1 MAQRRLHVHG
11 LDTKAMEIED
21 DNGLEVLTLNTVTP
35 GVVLTGTLAATGAV
49 TLTGNL
55 TQTGNQVVTGTI
67 ESAGAGGSVKAP
79 VFKTGDST
87 GATSTLTFY
96 AYSDDKLSVAT
107 EYEIAIVGGIITGVT
122 ATPVSGGE

>member
-11 LDTKAMEIED
+11 LDTKTIEIED
-21 DNGLEVLTLNTVTP
+21 DNGLEVMTLNTVTP
-35 GVVLTGTLAATGAV
+35 GVTVTGTVGITGAT

-79 VFKTGDST
+79 VLKTGDST

-96 AYSDDKLSVAT
+96 AYSDDELSVAT
-107 EYEIAIVGGIITGVT
+107 EYEIEIVGGIITGVT
-122 ATPVSGGE
+122 ATPVEGGE